1 MSSNKN
7 SKLAKKPYEPK
18 NIVQSDSGQQKELE
32 VVVDQIKPEVQ
43 IVVDQIKPEVQIVAA
58 AQLEAYV
65 KPDDQLNADAQD
77 ADNNACAEV
86 KKFKTNHNG
95 LFFIDGVE
103 FKEDEVKELSS
114 EQLES
119 QRVKHA
125 IEIGSLIEV

>member
-32 VVVDQIKPEVQ
+32 VVVDE
-43 IVVDQIKPEVQIVAA
+43 IKPEVQIVAA
-58 AQLEAYV
+58 AQLEANV

-77 ADNNACAEV
+77 TDNNADAEV

-103 FKEDEVKELSS
+103 FKQDEVKELSS
-114 EQLES
+114 KQLES

-125 IEIGSLIEV
+125 IKIGALIEV